1 LSATAQPRTSQAE
14 AREREEEKYYQA
26 SQWRLAWWRFKKH
39 KIALIAIV
47 VLFILYLCAAF
58 AEFVGPYD
66 AARRFENSLDAPPSS
81 IHFFHDGG
89 FVGPFVYARKT
100 KLNMKTFKN
109 EYIED
114 TSKTYPIMF
123 FARGEPYELWGTIP
137 MDRHLFTT
145 GEGAPPVFLF
155 GADRL
160 GRDIFSR
167 TVHGA
172 RISLSI
178 GLVGVSIGFLL
189 GVSIGSLSGY
199 FGGATDTVIQR
210 VIEFILSL
218 PTIPLWMALST
229 ALPRDWSV
237 IKTYLFI
244 TIILSFVSWTTLA
257 REVRGKLLSLR
268 EEDFVVSAKLAG
280 ASEFRIMSRHLLPSF
295 TSHLIVTLTL
305 AIPAAIIGETALSFL
320 GLGMQP
326 PAVSWGTLL
335 QDSQNIV
342 AVAQAPWQLI
352 PCLFVIITV
361 LMFNFL
367 GDGLR
372 DAADPYST

>member
-1 LSATAQPRTSQAE
+1 LSATTQPQTLQAE

-39 KIALIAIV
+39 KIALVAIF
-47 VLFILYLCAAF
+47 VLSILYLCAAF
-58 AEFVGPYD
+58 AEFVGPYGT
-66 AARRFENSLDAPPSS
+66 ATRFENFLDAPPSN

-89 FVGPFVYARKT
+89 FVGPFIYARKT

-114 TSKTYPIMF
+114 KSKTYPIMF

-189 GVSIGSLSGY
+189 GVSIGSISGY
-199 FGGATDTVIQR
+199 FGGVTDTAIQR

-229 ALPRDWSV
+229 ALPRDWSA

-295 TSHLIVTLTL
+295 TSHLIVNLTL

-352 PCLFVIITV
+352 PCLFVIVTV

>member
-1 LSATAQPRTSQAE
+1 LSATAQSQASQ
-14 AREREEEKYYQA
+14 ADAKKWEEEKYYQA
-26 SQWRLAWWRFKKH
+26 SQWQLAWWRFKKH
-39 KIALIAIV
+39 RIALIAIV
-47 VLFILYLCAAF
+47 VLFILYLCAAL
-58 AEFVGPYD
+58 AEFVGPYHISK
-66 AARRFENSLDAPPSS
+66 RFVNFGDSPPSS
-81 IHFFHDGG
+81 IHFFHNGG
-89 FVGPFVYARKT
+89 FEGPFVYARKT

-109 EYIED
+109 EYVED
-114 TSKTYPIMF
+114 KSRTYPIRF
-123 FARGEPYELWGTIP
+123 FARGDPYELWGVIP
-137 MDRHLFTT
+137 MQRHLFTT

-189 GVSIGSLSGY
+189 GVTIGSISGY
-199 FGGATDTVIQR
+199 FGGVTDTVIQR

-305 AIPAAIIGETALSFL
+305 AIPAAILGETALSFL

>member
-1 LSATAQPRTSQAE
+1 LSATAQPQTLQGE

-39 KIALIAIV
+39 KIALIAIF

-66 AARRFENSLDAPPSS
+66 TATRFENFLDAPPSN

-89 FVGPFVYARKT
+89 FEGPFIYARKT
-100 KLNMKTFKN
+100 KLDMETFKN

-123 FARGEPYELWGTIP
+123 FARGEPYKLWGTIP

-189 GVSIGSLSGY
+189 GVSIGSISGY
-199 FGGATDTVIQR
+199 FGGVTDTVIQR

-229 ALPRDWSV
+229 ALPRDWSA

-268 EEDFVVSAKLAG
+268 EEDFVVSARLAG

-295 TSHLIVTLTL
+295 TSHLIVNLTL

-352 PCLFVIITV
+352 PCLFVIVTV

>member
-1 LSATAQPRTSQAE
+1 MSATVQPQTSQGE
-14 AREREEEKYYQA
+14 ARKREEEKYYQA

-39 KIALIAIV
+39 KIALIAIF
-47 VLFILYLCAAF
+47 VLSILYLCAAF
-58 AEFVGPYD
+58 AEFVGPYNT
-66 AARRFENSLDAPPSS
+66 ATRFENFLDAPPSN

-100 KLNMKTFKN
+100 KLNMETFKN

-114 TSKTYPIMF
+114 TSKPYPIMF

-189 GVSIGSLSGY
+189 GVSIGSISGY

-229 ALPRDWSV
+229 ALPRDWST

-295 TSHLIVTLTL
+295 TSHLIVNLTL
-305 AIPAAIIGETALSFL
+305 AIPAAILGETALSFL

-352 PCLFVIITV
+352 PCLFVIVTV

>member
-66 AARRFENSLDAPPSS
+66 IARRFENYLDAPPSS

-114 TSKTYPIMF
+114 TSKPYPIMF
-123 FARGEPYELWGTIP
+123 FAHGEPYELWGTIP

-189 GVSIGSLSGY
+189 GVTIGSISGY
-199 FGGATDTVIQR
+199 FGGITDTFIQR